1 MFSKKSTRS
10 SKERK
15 IKVLTTSSHSIAPLL
30 LGVVALSAQS
40 GLASAA
46 DPSTA
51 AYYGFG
57 GTVAA
62 PTGSTTPTSTAST
75 PWWPAPVAQDTPP
88 VANPPAA
95 NSAPSGAPNIVVVLA
110 DDLGYSDL
118 GSFGSEI
125 STPNLDKLASNG
137 LRFRNYTTHSL
148 CSPSRAALLTGINGH
163 SAGVGFIADSNPGY
177 PGYAGEIQQ
186 NAVTLAETLHLNGY
200 ATFATGKWHLT
211 QVADRVKDGPYNSW
225 PLQRGFDNFYGIL
238 NAETHPQ
245 HPDAI
250 YDGNTRVQVN
260 QYPNGFNTSDIWAS
274 KAISYIKSSKTAN
287 PNKPFFLYFADN
299 AVHAPLNPDPDLLA
313 AVHAK
318 GQYSAGWDAIR
329 QARYQKQ
336 LSSGLIPANT
346 VLPPLNPGVSSWSAV
361 PSSQQQLFTRYQEAY
376 AAWVATLDRS
386 FGQLYN
392 YLESSGQLNNTI
404 IVFASDN
411 GGSQEGGLN
420 GTTIALETLFLSGNT
435 NVAFDETRENLIG
448 GPQTSPH
455 YPLGWATVSN
465 TPFRGYKQQT
475 VGGGRRVP
483 LIVSWPGHIA
493 DNGNIR
499 TQFTHVTDITPTL
512 LDIAGIQQPTTYNGI
527 PTKPIEGTSFRYL
540 LDGAN
545 PATAAE
551 QHTQQYFELAGNR
564 GYYLNDGTHAWYA
577 VTEHTAGTAFTPSE
591 WELYDLNQDFSETNN
606 LATANPTQVTTLDT
620 ALTTAAWAHQVYPL
634 FQGSVALSTAQQ
646 PAYLANRIQ
655 PLTLSQGA
663 WVEQSA
669 ILPLISPY
677 WNPYGTATGT
687 TIHTPGNYTI
697 NATVNYNAG
706 NQGVIF
712 AEGGDDLGLI
722 LYIQNGNLILEN
734 VAFGIPTTLSPIP
747 LTPGTQNISFSLT
760 AAAPTVG
767 LGSGNGLATLT
778 VNGASVSGTL
788 SSWLVSLPSDFG
800 GPLDGFDVGLD
811 RRAPVSWTLFNQYGA
826 FPYTGTISQVTVTP
840 GVSQP

>member
-1 MFSKKSTRS
+1 MFGKKLTGLMNQRTVQALLP
-10 SKERK
+10 KTQK
-15 IKVLTTSSHSIAPLL
+15 IASLL
-30 LGVVALSAQS
+30 ICSVILSAQS
-40 GLASAA
+40 GLTNAA

-62 PTGSTTPTSTAST
+62 PTGSTTPTSPAST
-75 PWWPAPVAQDTPP
+75 PWWPTTVAQDTPP
-88 VANPPAA
+88 TPNPAPLNNAPA
-95 NSAPSGAPNIVVVLA
+95 GAPNIVVVLA

-125 STPNLDKLASNG
+125 DTPNLDKLAANG

-148 CSPSRAALLTGINGH
+148 CSPTRAALLTGINGH

-211 QVADRVKDGPYNSW
+211 QVANRVKDGPYNSW

-250 YDGNTRVQVN
+250 YDGNSRVQVN
-260 QYPNGFNTSDIWAS
+260 QYPNGFNTSDLWAS
-274 KAISYIKSSKTAN
+274 KAISYIKASKTNN

-329 QARYQKQ
+329 QARYHKQ
-336 LSSGLIPANT
+336 LNTGLIPANT
-346 VLPPLNPGVSSWSAV
+346 VLPPLNPGVSAWSAL
-361 PSSQQQLFTRYQEAY
+361 PSDKQQLFTRYQEAY

-420 GTTIALETLFLSGNT
+420 GTTISLETLFLAGNT

-455 YPLGWATVSN
+455 YPLGWSTVSN

-475 VGGGRRVP
+475 LGGGRRVP

-499 TQFTHVTDITPTL
+499 TQFTHVTDIAPTL

-540 LDGAN
+540 LDGSN
-545 PATAAE
+545 PATATE

-564 GYYLNDGTHAWYA
+564 GYYLNDGVHAWYA

-591 WELYDLNQDFSETNN
+591 WELYDLNQDFTETNN
-606 LATANPTQVTTLDT
+606 LATTNPSQVTTLDNAFT
-620 ALTTAAWAHQVYPL
+620 SAAWAHQVYPL
-634 FQGSVALSTAQQ
+634 FHGSTAISTAQQ
-646 PAYLANRIQ
+646 PIYLANRIQ
-655 PLTLSQGA
+655 PLTLSSGA
-663 WVEQSA
+663 WVDQST
-669 ILPLISPY
+669 ILPLISAY
-677 WNPYGTATGT
+677 WNPYGSTAASAV
-687 TIHTPGNYTI
+687 HTPGNYTI
-697 NATVNYNAG
+697 KATVNYQQG
-706 NQGVIF
+706 NQGIIF
-712 AEGGDDLGLI
+712 AEGGDDLGLV

-734 VAFGIPTTLSPIP
+734 VAFGQPTSLSPIP
-747 LTPGTQNISFSLT
+747 LTPGTQNITLSFT
-760 AAAPTVG
+760 AGAPTG
-767 LGSGNGLATLT
+767 LGSGNGLATLS
-778 VNGASVSGTL
+778 VNGSSVSGQL
-788 SSWLVSLPSDFG
+788 SAWLVSLPSDFG

-811 RRAPVSWTLFNQYGA
+811 RRAPVSWSLYKQYGT

>member
-1 MFSKKSTRS
+1 MFDKNFT
-10 SKERK
+10 ERTTL
-15 IKVLTTSSHSIAPLL
+15 LTAKPLGLAPLL
-30 LGVVALSAQS
+30 LSIIALTTQS

-57 GTVAA
+57 GNVAA
-62 PTGSTTPTSTAST
+62 PSGSTTPTAPAST
-75 PWWPAPVAQDTPP
+75 PWWPTPIAQGTAP
-88 VANPPAA
+88 VANPAPTNAAPA
-95 NSAPSGAPNIVVVLA
+95 GAPNIVVVLA

-125 STPNLDKLASNG
+125 STPNLDKLAANG

-148 CSPSRAALLTGINGH
+148 CSPTRAALLTGINGH

-211 QVADRVKDGPYNSW
+211 QVADRVKDGPYDSW

-250 YDGNTRVQVN
+250 YDGNSRVQVN
-260 QYPNGFNTSDIWAS
+260 QYPNGFNTSDLWAS
-274 KAISYIKSSKTAN
+274 KAISYIKSSKANN

-313 AVHAK
+313 AVHAQ

-336 LSSGLIPANT
+336 ISTGLIPANT
-346 VLPPLNPGVSSWSAV
+346 VLPPLNPGVSSWSALT
-361 PSSQQQLFTRYQEAY
+361 STQQQLFTRYQEAY

-386 FGQLYN
+386 FGQLYS
-392 YLESSGQLNNTI
+392 YLEKSGQLNNTI

-420 GTTIALETLFLSGNT
+420 GTTISLETLFLAGNT
-435 NVAFDETRENLIG
+435 NVAFDVTRENLIG
-448 GPQTSPH
+448 GAQTSPH

-512 LDIAGIQQPTTYNGI
+512 LDIAGIQQPTTYKGI
-527 PTKPIEGTSFRYL
+527 ATKPIEGTSFRYL

-591 WELYDLNQDFSETNN
+591 WKLYDLNQDFSETNN
-606 LATANPTQVTTLDT
+606 LASANPAQVTTLDN
-620 ALTTAAWAHQVYPL
+620 AFTTAAWSHQVYPL
-634 FQGSVALSTAQQ
+634 FQGSSAISTSQQ
-646 PAYLANRIQ
+646 PTYLANRIK
-655 PLTLSQGA
+655 PITLSQGA
-663 WVEQSA
+663 WVDQSA

-677 WNPYGTATGT
+677 WNPYGSTASGT
-687 TIHTPGNYTI
+687 VHTAGNYTI

-706 NQGVIF
+706 NQGIIF
-712 AEGGDDLGLI
+712 AEGGDDLGLL
-722 LYIQNGNLILEN
+722 LYIQNGKLYLEN
-734 VAFGIPTTLSPIP
+734 NAFGQVNTLAPIT
-747 LTPGTQNISFSLT
+747 LTPGVQNIVLSFT
-760 AAAPTVG
+760 GGAPTAG
-767 LGSGNGLATLT
+767 TGSGNGLATLT
-778 VNGASVSGTL
+778 VNGSSSVSGQFST
-788 SSWLVSLPSDFG
+788 WLVSLPSDFG

-811 RRAPVSWTLFNQYGA
+811 RRAPVSWTLFNQYGN

-840 GVSQP
+840 GVSQPQ

>member
-1 MFSKKSTRS
+1 MKKNKKLHQALMRLS
-10 SKERK
+10 
-15 IKVLTTSSHSIAPLL
+15 LGLLAAPWQTT
-30 LGVVALSAQS
+30 Q
-40 GLASAA
+40 AA
-46 DPSTA
+46 DPTTA

-62 PTGSTTPTSTAST
+62 PAGSTTPTAGAST
-75 PWWPAPVAQDTPP
+75 PWWPTPVAQDTPP

-95 NSAPSGAPNIVVVLA
+95 NNPPAGAPNIVVFLA

-125 STPNLDKLASNG
+125 STPNLDKLAANG

-148 CSPSRAALLTGINGH
+148 CSPTRAALLTGINGH
-163 SAGVGFIADSNPGY
+163 SAGVGFIADTNPGY

-186 NAVTLAETLHLNGY
+186 NAVTLAEILHLNGY

-225 PLQRGFDNFYGIL
+225 PLQRGFDQFYGFL

-245 HPDAI
+245 HPDAL
-250 YDGNTRVQVN
+250 YDGNTRVQVD
-260 QYPNGFNTSDIWAS
+260 QYPNGFNTSDLWAS
-274 KAISYIKSSKTAN
+274 KAISYIKSAKANN

-313 AVHAK
+313 QVHAK

-336 LSSGLIPANT
+336 LSTGLIPANT
-346 VLPPLNPGVSSWSAV
+346 VLPPLNPGVSAWSAL
-361 PSSQQQLFTRYQEAY
+361 PSDKQQLFTRYEEAY
-376 AAWVATLDRS
+376 AAWVSTLDRS

-392 YLESSGQLNNTI
+392 YLQSSGQLNNTI

-420 GTTIALETLFLSGNT
+420 GTTIALETLFLAGNT
-435 NVAFDETRENLIG
+435 NVAFDETRESQIG
-448 GPQTSPH
+448 LPQTSPH

-512 LDIAGIQQPTTYNGI
+512 LDIAGVQQPSTYNGVA
-527 PTKPIEGTSFRYL
+527 TKPIEGTSFRYL

-545 PATAAE
+545 PATAQE

-577 VTEHTAGTAFTPSE
+577 VTEHTAGTPFSASE

-606 LATANPTQVTTLDT
+606 LASSNPTEVTALDT
-620 ALTTAAWAHQVYPL
+620 AFTNAAWAHQVYPL
-634 FQGSVALSTAQQ
+634 FQGSSAISTALQ

-655 PLTLSQGA
+655 AKTLNQGD
-663 WVEQSA
+663 WLDQSA
-669 ILPLISPY
+669 VLPLISPY
-677 WNPYGTATGT
+677 WNPYGSATANTV
-687 TIHTPGNYTI
+687 HTAGNYTI
-697 NATVNYNAG
+697 SATVNYAAG
-706 NQGVIF
+706 DQGIIF
-712 AEGGDDLGLI
+712 AEGADDLGLV
-722 LYIQNGNLILEN
+722 LYIQNGNLHLLN
-734 VAFGIPTTLSPIP
+734 NAFGVPTSLTPIP
-747 LTPGTQNISFSLT
+747 LTSGVQNISLSFT
-760 AAAPTVG
+760 AGAPTAN

-778 VNGASVSGTL
+778 VNGATSSGQL

-800 GPLDGFDVGLD
+800 GPLDGLDVGLD
-811 RRAPVSWTLFNQYGA
+811 RRGPVSWTLFKQYGV
-826 FPYTGTISQVTVTP
+826 FKYTNTISQLTITP
-840 GVSQP
+840 GVSNP